1 MCLHLYIKDFMRMKK
16 FKKCWLLVPLF
27 MVFGCSYIQT
37 RQPVYKILPYQED
50 MIGLQNLE
58 TRVLVYCYN
67 SDEITTEECA
77 QEFEKRGY
85 VRLTDIPRLA
95 AEYDYLKS
103 DTYPTRRWRKDE
115 KIPRW

>member
-1 MCLHLYIKDFMRMKK
+1 MKK
-16 FKKCWLLVPLF
+16 INIKWILAVLF
-27 MVFGCSYIQT
+27 VLPACSYFEYQE
-37 RQPVYKILPYQED
+37 PVYQVLPYQED

-58 TRVLVYCYN
+58 TRVLVYCYQSAN
-67 SDEITTEECA
+67 VSTEECA

-85 VRLTDIPRLA
+85 VRLTNIPRLP
-95 AEYDYLKS
+95 AEYDSLKS